1 MIAIEC
7 IEANNTY
14 ERDTIK
20 GGKALTGRKTYTFTA
35 STHWSDVCQVVQDYS
50 RVWRDGD
57 KPEISMHYG
66 AGGVNNGTSPTD
78 LAMALSMVFKQAH
91 ELITKLENEQ

>member
-7 IEANNTY
+7 IEADSTY
-14 ERDTIK
+14 DHK
-20 GGKALTGRKTYTFTA
+20 MPNGKVVLHGRKTYTFTA

-57 KPEISMHYG
+57 KQNPLHYILD
-66 AGGVNNGTSPTD
+66 A
-78 LAMALSMVFKQAH
+78 F
-91 ELITKLENEQ
+91 